1 MPKRKRKS
9 PLSTILLLA
18 GVGAGGY
25 ALWRMSRGEAVLP
38 NVLLPGQDEASPS
51 GPSNPGTNPR
61 TNTKATTR
69 TTSRT
74 SQAVTVKRN
83 WISARFP
90 LQKGMQGDVVG
101 QLQLMLQKLGRKV
114 TADGKF
120 GAETESALASL
131 NLPTTLSAE
140 AFQAIRAKTTK
151 PVVPPNETPYQKLV
165 RLGYNAGTEI
175 EPAIAIRKEL
185 TSTVTSDSTIKR
197 LLTGT
202 TKTMTNIQRAYNALY
217 KSTLVKDLSNL
228 SMSRIR
234 FNEQITRLQ
243 ALSGLGSVGGRK
255 VIAKVNTLVRS
266 ESGALLTVAANRV
279 LGTLTTISNN
289 TVWYQDG
296 QGQLMRVPASDVRIS

>member
-1 MPKRKRKS
+1 
-9 PLSTILLLA
+9 
-18 GVGAGGY
+18 
-25 ALWRMSRGEAVLP
+25 
-38 NVLLPGQDEASPS
+38 
-51 GPSNPGTNPR
+51 
-61 TNTKATTR
+61 
-69 TTSRT
+69 
-74 SQAVTVKRN
+74 
-83 WISARFP
+83 
-90 LQKGMQGDVVG
+90 MQGDVVG

-120 GAETESALASL
+120 GAETEAALASL

-140 AFQAIRAKTTK
+140 AFQAIRAKTAK

-185 TSTVTSDSTIKR
+185 TSTVTTDTIVKR

-202 TKTMTNIQRAYNALY
+202 TKTLTNIQRAYNTLY
-217 KSTLVKDLSNL
+217 KTSLVKDLSNL

-243 ALSGLGSVGGRK
+243 ALSGLGNIGGKK

-266 ESGALLTVAANRV
+266 ESGAMVTVPANKIV
-279 LGTLTTISNN
+279 GTLTIISNN
-289 TVWYQDG
+289 MVWFRDA
-296 QGQLMRVPASDVRIS
+296 QGQLMRVPVSDVRIS